1 VDLLG
6 RKPGGHPAPIYGPR
20 GRVLMARGQ
29 VWVEEHTQR
38 LWVIRAITKRK
49 GRACSHD
56 VVLVAYKGK
65 ETRMLAE
72 ATVRLRMSVW
82 DAFAA
87 RRDRRMK
94 KLACRG
100 GGAQCVVR
108 SLFGFHAESGGIG

>member
-1 VDLLG
+1 
-6 RKPGGHPAPIYGPR
+6 
-20 GRVLMARGQ
+20 
-29 VWVEEHTQR
+29 
-38 LWVIRAITKRK
+38 
-49 GRACSHD
+49 
-56 VVLVAYKGK
+56 
-65 ETRMLAE
+65 MLAE